1 VHVVTCD
8 FPGAKDY
15 EEVDGVHV
23 HRFDSYKIPALDFLA
38 WIFMMNSNMIQ
49 CAVNVINSQDGYFD
63 LIHAHDWLVARA
75 ALELKNCYRKPL
87 ISTIHATEAGRR
99 KGIRNG
105 YQKSIHNIES
115 QLIHQSDGIICC
127 SDYMAKQVCQLFNLP
142 PEKVE
147 IIYNG
152 IDVSKFNF
160 KVDSE
165 KIKEKF
171 AQRDEKIVLYVGRL
185 VHEKGV
191 HVLIGAVPKV
201 LSQIPEAK
209 FIIVGEGGMK
219 ESLMEEARYF
229 NVDDKVLFTGFIDDE
244 TLKNLYKVSDVVVCP
259 SLYEPFGIVA
269 LEAMAARTPV
279 VVSDV
284 GGLSEIVEHDKTGVK
299 VYPNDPNSLAW
310 GLVRVLTD
318 KRYAE
323 WLTENAFQRVLGEYN
338 WDKIADKTRNLY
350 RKVLDEYQ
358 KGLWKP
364 TVA

>member
-1 VHVVTCD
+1 VVTCD

-23 HRFDSYKIPALDFLA
+23 HRFDSYKFPTSDFGS
-38 WIFMMNSNMIQ
+38 WVFMMNVNMQKYAAELIKSLKNE
-49 CAVNVINSQDGYFD
+49 VDI
-63 LIHAHDWLVARA
+63 IHAHDWLVANA
-75 ALELKNCYRKPL
+75 GIGLKHIFRIPL
-87 ISTIHATEAGRR
+87 IATIHSTEYGRR
-99 KGIRNG
+99 NG
-105 YQKSIHNIES
+105 LHTDYQRM
-115 QLIHQSDGIICC
+115 IHQTEFWLAHEAWKTICC
-127 SDYMAKQVCQLFNLP
+127 SKYMASHVSWAFSLP
-142 PEKVE
+142 KENIEVFP
-147 IIYNG
+147 NG
-152 IDVSKFNF
+152 VDIHEFSEPYDRDIFRKNF
-160 KVDSE
+160 AGS
-165 KIKEKF
+165 
-171 AQRDEKIVLYVGRL
+171 DEKLVLYVGRL

-191 HVLIGAVPKV
+191 NLLVDAVPKV
-201 LSQIPEAK
+201 LSKVNAK
-209 FIIVGEGGMK
+209 FVIVGNGYMK
-219 ESLMEEARYF
+219 DALNRQAWNYGVA
-229 NVDDKVLFTGFIDDE
+229 NKVFITGFLEDR
-244 TLKNLYKVSDVVVCP
+244 TVKLLFRSADVLAAP